1 MARRDYLFSLAER
14 MEWANIRFIL
24 IQIEEAHTDGW
35 PIGRDYQ
42 PKNHSCFKDRVDMAN
57 QFIQNFNPPFPVYID
72 DFDNKF
78 ENRFRAWP
86 DKFYCIDQEYKVIQ
100 KSQYGDSG
108 DMDGVVLEDCTV
120 TIERLLNLE

>member
-72 DFDNKF
+72 EFDMMNQKDYIITRLTN
-78 ENRFRAWP
+78 EVRN
-86 DKFYCIDQEYKVIQ
+86 EYIPEGNNVH
-100 KSQYGDSG
+100 
-108 DMDGVVLEDCTV
+108 
-120 TIERLLNLE
+120 